1 MAMTTILYDKKITS
15 ANTTYLD
22 ISDQD
27 KAHVYSKCMSIS
39 TYMDELS
46 IHKSKG
52 LKDLMGWWN
61 KPQKSLPFSKHAGV
75 RNSPRSFIGG
85 IYNNGVEGN
94 QRDISEV
101 QSEHLANIIN
111 MFEQIRSAVEDQL
124 ELDLQPNA
132 DKNGIIFRE
141 NLWDTPL

>member
-1 MAMTTILYDKKITS
+1 MAMTTILFDKKVTS

-22 ISDQD
+22 MSDQD
-27 KAHVYSKCMSIS
+27 KAHIYSKCMSIS

-46 IHKSKG
+46 IHKGKG

-61 KPQKSLPFSKHAGV
+61 KPQKSLPFSKNAGV

-111 MFEQIRSAVEDQL
+111 SFESIRDYVESDL
-124 ELDLQPNA
+124 KLDLQPNA
-132 DKNGIIFRE
+132 DKTGIIFIE
-141 NLWDTPL
+141 NLWEIKP

>member
-1 MAMTTILYDKKITS
+1 MAMTTILYDKKVTS
-15 ANTTYLD
+15 ANTTYLNM
-22 ISDQD
+22 SDQD

-46 IHKSKG
+46 IHKGLG
-52 LKDLMGWWN
+52 LKDIQNWWT
-61 KPQKSLPFSKHAGV
+61 KPQKSLPHSKIAGV

-85 IYNNGVEGN
+85 MYNNGVEGN

-111 MFEQIRSAVEDQL
+111 TFETIRDYVESDL
-124 ELDLQPNA
+124 HLDLQPNA
-132 DKNGIIFRE
+132 DKAGIIFRE
-141 NLWDTPL
+141 NLWEIKV